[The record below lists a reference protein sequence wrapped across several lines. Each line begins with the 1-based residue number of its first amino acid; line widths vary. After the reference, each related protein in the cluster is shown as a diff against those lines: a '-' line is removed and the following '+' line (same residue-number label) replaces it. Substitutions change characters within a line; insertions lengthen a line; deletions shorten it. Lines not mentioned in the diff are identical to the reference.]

1 MAERVIRLVSEG
13 FTRRSSPRV
22 QDDGWR
28 VLGAGGEPVPETL
41 PAGPVIVPLAT
52 WIARRG
58 ELLRRAATVG
68 VWLEPDDDPGA
79 LAADVATLPLIA
91 VHFPKFTDG
100 RGYSTAAL
108 LRARFLFKGELRAF
122 GDVGRDQLFYLRRVG
137 FDAFSL
143 PPQRDPVAALASFGD
158 FSNPYQGS
166 IDEPRPLFR
175 RRGPAGLIAR
185 ASPSASCALAS
196 CWRASRR

>member
-1 MAERVIRLVSEG
+1 MGERVIRLVPEG
-13 FTRRSSPRV
+13 FTGRSTARV

-28 VLGAGGEPVPETL
+28 FLGSGAELVPESL
-41 PAGPVIVPLAT
+41 PEGMVVVPLAT
-52 WIARRG
+52 WIARRE
-58 ELLRRAATVG
+58 ELLRREAAVG
-68 VWLEPDDDPGA
+68 VWLQPGDDPGA
-79 LAADVATLPLIA
+79 LKTDVATLPLIA

-108 LRARFLFKGELRAF
+108 LRSRFLFKGELRAF

-143 PPQRDPVAALASFGD
+143 PPQRDPVAALASFGA
-158 FSNPYQGS
+158 FSSSYQGS

-175 RRGPAGLIAR
+175 RRNAVSHG
-185 ASPSASCALAS
+185 
-196 CWRASRR
+196 

>member
-1 MAERVIRLVSEG
+1 MGETVIRLVTEG
-13 FTRRSSPRV
+13 FTGHSTARV
-22 QDDGWR
+22 GDDGWQL
-28 VLGAGGEPVPETL
+28 VGLVDPVPVNL

-52 WIARRG
+52 WIALRE
-58 ELLRRAATVG
+58 ELAIRAARVG
-68 VWLEPDDDPGA
+68 VWLQPGDDPGA
-79 LAADVATLPLIA
+79 LKTDVATLPLIA

-108 LRARFLFKGELRAF
+108 LRSRFLFKGELRAF

-143 PPQRDPVAALASFGD
+143 PPQRDPVAALASFRD

-175 RRGPAGLIAR
+175 RRNA
-185 ASPSASCALAS
+185 ASHG
-196 CWRASRR
+196 